1 MSNLTYRSTIR
12 QWGLYQSAVKNT
24 AMKPTRKDLVW
35 WRAEKPHT
43 PPFSQEARRLVGYL
57 LGLLQA
63 GENIGMPFSR
73 PMPSIGKRCHELRVY
88 DTGRKVNWRV
98 IYRIDDDAIV
108 IAETFSKKRGRTP
121 KKYIETAKRRL
132 IDYDAVA

>member
-1 MSNLTYRSTIR
+1 MAT
-12 QWGLYQSAVKNT
+12 
-24 AMKPTRKDLVW
+24 KPTRKDLVW
-35 WRAEKPHT
+35 WRAEKPQT

-63 GENIGMPFSR
+63 GENIGLPFSR
-73 PMPSIGKRCHELRVY
+73 PMPSIGKQCHELRVY

-121 KKYIETAKRRL
+121 NKYIDIAKRRL